1 MKSIRPSSDLRN
13 HYKEISNQAK
23 TERKPIFITVNGV
36 GDIVILNL
44 EVYEKLKS
52 ELDLLRRLARGEAD
66 LEKGKL
72 HNGKETFKD
81 ILTSKL
87 KNKG

>member
-13 HYKEISNQAK
+13 HYNEVSRQAK

-44 EVYEKLKS
+44 EVYKELRS
-52 ELDLLRRLARGEAD
+52 ELDLLRELARGVAD

-72 HNGKETFKD
+72 QNGKETFKD
-81 ILTSKL
+81 VLASKT
-87 KNKG
+87 K

>member
-13 HYKEISNQAK
+13 HYKEVSRQAK

-44 EVYEKLKS
+44 EVYEELRS
-52 ELDLLRRLARGEAD
+52 ELE
-66 LEKGKL
+66 
-72 HNGKETFKD
+72 
-81 ILTSKL
+81 
-87 KNKG
+87 